1 MNQDLLGK
9 SKQLDDSLV
18 QFKESEF
25 KMTDLQSQVQE
36 YQELEL
42 MYQTKCKECEQLQA
56 SLNQLNES
64 ARKQQEQLVQSSQPS
79 PSSDSNHAEYEHL
92 RDELLK
98 SSNTLLDKTKE
109 CDQLKLDILKLEEK
123 VFNQEQM
130 LTQTQGAGTRLQE
143 LTVMCQRKDEEIQ
156 RLQLQLEDST
166 AVLESGRKEKAFLDQ
181 LVKEKNA
188 LATEKEEL
196 AFQYNQLNGR
206 LQEQDVA
213 LKHKDTNS
221 KEVEAKTKRELERL
235 RNHLMMVWIYN
246 FYSHQFLFFFTLLTW
261 VQFYER

>member
-79 PSSDSNHAEYEHL
+79 PSSDSNHVEYEHL
-92 RDELLK
+92 RLSL
-98 SSNTLLDKTKE
+98 
-109 CDQLKLDILKLEEK
+109 IH
-123 VFNQEQM
+123 
-130 LTQTQGAGTRLQE
+130 
-143 LTVMCQRKDEEIQ
+143 I
-156 RLQLQLEDST
+156 
-166 AVLESGRKEKAFLDQ
+166 
-181 LVKEKNA
+181 
-188 LATEKEEL
+188 
-196 AFQYNQLNGR
+196 
-206 LQEQDVA
+206 
-213 LKHKDTNS
+213 
-221 KEVEAKTKRELERL
+221 
-235 RNHLMMVWIYN
+235 
-246 FYSHQFLFFFTLLTW
+246 
-261 VQFYER
+261 